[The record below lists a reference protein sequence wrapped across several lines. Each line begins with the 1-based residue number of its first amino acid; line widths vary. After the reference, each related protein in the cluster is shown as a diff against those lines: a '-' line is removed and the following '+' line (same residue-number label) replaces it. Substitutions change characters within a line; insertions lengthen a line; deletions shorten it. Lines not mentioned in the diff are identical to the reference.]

1 MEHITKDSF
10 SYVGEDASKREAITR
25 PSVTFMQDAMRRLR
39 QNKVALVC
47 AVAIVIMIV
56 ASTVAPML
64 CPGTALFPHQCG
76 DDDLV
81 YGSGQRGRRPYAYF
95 WYGHPG
101 PRHLHQSVDGRKG
114 IPDHCDRQCDH

>member
-56 ASTVAPML
+56 TSTVAPML
-64 CPGTALFPHQCG
+64 CPFDYREQHYSHTNAAMMTLCT
-76 DDDLV
+76 DCLLYTSRCV
-81 YGSGQRGRRPYAYF
+81 
-95 WYGHPG
+95 
-101 PRHLHQSVDGRKG
+101 
-114 IPDHCDRQCDH
+114 